1 MGSMANLCIAGA
13 RALSYLAKWETTEQ
27 DSGKVPEEN
36 PIDAV
41 KGIQ

>member
-13 RALSYLAKWETTEQ
+13 RALSYFASVVTTEQ
-27 DSGKVPEEN
+27 DSDKVPEEN
-36 PIDAV
+36 TIDAV